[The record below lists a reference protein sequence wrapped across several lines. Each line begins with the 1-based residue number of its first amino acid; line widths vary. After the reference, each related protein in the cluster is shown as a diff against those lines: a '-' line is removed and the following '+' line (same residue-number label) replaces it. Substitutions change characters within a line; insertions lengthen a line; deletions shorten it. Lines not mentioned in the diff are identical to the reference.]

1 MHIPITTPTSL
12 LDMIAYQPDSVVSS
26 VLLRNPGGVITL
38 FAFADGQG
46 LTEHTTAYDATI
58 LVLEGAVNVTIGD
71 EEHAVTAGQM
81 LHLPPSV
88 PHALEGDGPFK
99 MVLTLLK
106 GSRAT

>member
-1 MHIPITTPTSL
+1 MHIPIATPTSL
-12 LDMIAYQPDSVVSS
+12 TDMIAYQADSVVSS

-46 LTEHTTAYDATI
+46 LTEHTTAYDATV
-58 LVLEGAVNVTIGD
+58 LVLEGTVKVTIGE
-71 EEHAVTAGQM
+71 EEHTVTPGQM

-106 GSRAT
+106 GPRKA